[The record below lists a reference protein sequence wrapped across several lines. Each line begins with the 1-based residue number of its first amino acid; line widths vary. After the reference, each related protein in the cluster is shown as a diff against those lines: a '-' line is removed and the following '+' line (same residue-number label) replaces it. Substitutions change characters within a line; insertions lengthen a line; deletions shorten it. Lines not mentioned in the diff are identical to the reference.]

1 MTQKQ
6 LFSRYLKD
14 LKPGRLEWIGVR
26 PGRKQELL
34 VMEAAEAL
42 AGLGLEGDHR
52 CGKTPG
58 SARQVTLIS
67 SEFIRMIETYTGLE
81 QINPLLLRRNL
92 VVSGIN
98 LNALRHQQFKIGTA
112 VFEATAL
119 CHPCVR
125 MDQALGQGG
134 AAAMLGYGG
143 LCARILE
150 SGMLRIGDQLIP
162 LES

>member
-14 LKPGRLEWIGVR
+14 LKPGRLEWIGIR

-34 VMEAAEAL
+34 VVDAAKAL
-42 AGLGLEGDHR
+42 AGFGLDGDHR
-52 CGKTPG
+52 CSKTPG

-67 SEFIRMIETYTGLE
+67 SEFIRMIETYIGLE
-81 QINPLLLRRNL
+81 CIDPVLLRRNL

-98 LNALRHQQFKIGTA
+98 LNALRYQQFKIGSA

-134 AAAMLGYGG
+134 AVAMLGYGG

-150 SGMLRIGDQLIP
+150 SGMLRVGDQLLP

>member
-14 LKPGRLEWIGVR
+14 LKPGLLEWIGVR

-34 VMEAAEAL
+34 VIDAAEAL

-52 CGKTPG
+52 CSKTPG

-67 SEFIRMIETYTGLE
+67 SEFIRMIETYTGLKH
-81 QINPLLLRRNL
+81 IDPLLLRRNL

-98 LNALRHQQFKIGTA
+98 LNALRHQQFKIGSA

-150 SGMLRIGDQLIP
+150 SGTFRVGDQLIP
-162 LES
+162 LK

>member
-6 LFSRYLKD
+6 LFSRYIKD

-34 VMEAAEAL
+34 VVDGVEAL

-52 CGKTPG
+52 CSKTPG
-58 SARQVTLIS
+58 SARQVTIIS
-67 SEFIRMIETYTGLE
+67 SEFIRLIEIYTGIE
-81 QINPLLLRRNL
+81 RIDPILLRRNL
-92 VVSGIN
+92 VVSGVN
-98 LNALRHQQFKIGTA
+98 LNALRHQRFKIGTA

-125 MDQALGQGG
+125 MNQALGEGG
-134 AAAMLGYGG
+134 AAAMLGFGG

-150 SGMLRIGDQLIP
+150 SGALRVGDQLIP